1 MWKCCYTACFNAN
14 LKAACGFLP
23 PSSSGQGYQV
33 LILETGVRSPLG
45 VFSDVAPL
53 KILLGTVIN
62 LDKLDRIPEVTE
74 QVIFVGTA

>member
-1 MWKCCYTACFNAN
+1 
-14 LKAACGFLP
+14 
-23 PSSSGQGYQV
+23 
-33 LILETGVRSPLG
+33 LG